1 MRKRLYRGMLLV
13 FSAAVLLV
21 LTSSCKKN
29 DKASNTTKQTVESSK
44 TLAVGTNMAES
55 QDEKPIEYI
64 GLSPKQALPK
74 VQPYAKKWN
83 KKAVFQALF
92 ANKWEFYGDPL
103 TRKMSSIE
111 IPEWRFIFVT
121 NNKIAS
127 FVVSQDSVILLKEED
142 KPTSVSSTSPLAGP
156 PINNWI
162 VDIGA
167 AVTTATKNGD
177 IVSDGPFLFMRKL
190 PEKVIPVWTI
200 PVGHRSIFVDAAS
213 GNILDMRDIN

>member
-1 MRKRLYRGMLLV
+1 MLLV
-13 FSAAVLLV
+13 FSAAALLV

-29 DKASNTTKQTVESSK
+29 DKASNTTEQTVESSQQE
-44 TLAVGTNMAES
+44 VGTNMAAS
-55 QDEKPIEYI
+55 QDKKPIEYI

-74 VQPYAKKWN
+74 VQLYAKKWD

-142 KPTSVSSTSPLAGP
+142 KPISVGSTSPLAGP
-156 PINNWI
+156 PINKWI

-167 AVTTATKNGD
+167 AVITATKNGN

-190 PEKVIPVWTI
+190 PDKVIPVWTI
-200 PVGHRSIFVDAAS
+200 PVGQGSIFVDAVS